1 MVTPPRLASLLLL
14 AAAAAAALA
23 PRPAPAAPPPTAL
36 EVAREVDALLER
48 AWKEAGVAPAPPS
61 DEATLLRRLSLDL
74 EGVIPEERTVA
85 AVLSQPR
92 GDAAA
97 RRTTWIRGLLHG
109 QGYARTMAGRWAN
122 ELIGR
127 RAVLASLDAP
137 EPEQTLVAWLSRQVA
152 AGTRWDAVV
161 RDLVAPGQE
170 RGGPAEYRARYGGRV
185 AEVTG
190 NLMRVFQG
198 VSLQCA
204 ECHDHPYDEAITQ
217 RDFWGVAA
225 FLAPGAQVAIPGL
238 GERVGARFLGGEA
251 PAPGADRARELAR
264 LLTAPG
270 NPGFARATV
279 NRVWAAFFGGAFQDP
294 DDLAQRPRLPEV
306 LERLERDFVASG
318 HDLRRLC
325 EVILSTRAYGLAASG
340 PAAQKAAQQA
350 VFARARLRPLSPEQL
365 WASLARATGLDEDPD
380 ALRARRRE
388 FFRTFAGEAA
398 DDAAD
403 DAHTITQALSLLN
416 GPVTNSVLRVGADG
430 SPVMNRVL
438 GLGTLDEQVA
448 SIYLRT
454 VGRPPTRAE
463 RQALREASGG
473 LSSDGRAQLLAD
485 LCWALLN
492 SSEFVTNH

>member
-1 MVTPPRLASLLLL
+1 MVTAPRLASLLLL
-14 AAAAAAALA
+14 AVVAAAALA
-23 PRPAPAAPPPTAL
+23 PRRAPAAPPPTAV

-48 AWKEAGVAPAPPS
+48 AWKEAGVAPSPPA
-61 DEATLLRRLSLDL
+61 DDATLLRRLSLDL

-85 AVLSQPR
+85 AVLSQR
-92 GDAAA
+92 GGDAAA
-97 RRTTWIRGLLHG
+97 RRATWIRALLHG

-122 ELIGR
+122 ELVGR
-127 RAVLASLDAP
+127 RVVFASLDAA

-152 AGTRWDAVV
+152 AGARWDAVV
-161 RDLVAPGQE
+161 RDLVAPPQA
-170 RGGPAEYRARYGGRV
+170 RGGPAEYRDRYGGRV

-198 VSLQCA
+198 LSLQCA
-204 ECHDHPYDEAITQ
+204 ECHDHPYDDAFTQ

-225 FLAPGAQVAIPGL
+225 FLAPGPQVAIPGR
-238 GERVGARFLGGEA
+238 GERVAARFLGGEA

-279 NRVWAAFFGGAFQDP
+279 NRVWAAFFGRAFQDP
-294 DDLAQRPRLPEV
+294 DDVTQRPRLPEV
-306 LERLERDFVASG
+306 LARLERDFVESG

-325 EVILSTRAYGLAASG
+325 EVVLSTRAYGLASTG
-340 PAAQKAAQQA
+340 PAATKAAQQE

-365 WASLARATGLDEDPD
+365 WTSLARATGLEDDPD

-388 FFRTFAGEAA
+388 FFRTFAGESA
-398 DDAAD
+398 DEVASDAY
-403 DAHTITQALSLLN
+403 TITQALSLLN
-416 GPVTNSVLRVGADG
+416 GPITNSVLRVGADG
-430 SPVMNRVL
+430 SPVMTRVL
-438 GLGTLDEQVA
+438 GLATLDEQVA

-454 VGRPPTRAE
+454 VGRAPTRAE
-463 RQALREASGG
+463 RQALRDASAG